1 MANKKGAIQ
10 HHKYINPA
18 TDFGFKRIFKD
29 EEITRGFLNALLQSQ
44 DPKVNIA
51 RVRISDGE
59 CDETNKESRR
69 VVYDVH
75 CITDTGEEFV
85 IEMQNDSQDFF
96 AERIVFYLARSA
108 SRQQDKGFLEYIDE
122 NGETKKTPWDYH
134 LKNIYGVFFM
144 NFEDAAHPQAL
155 SHFAL
160 METTKHYKDSD
171 VFQYWKIQMPFY
183 RRMKES
189 DCKNDIDKWIFNLSN
204 LQKMETTLPFT
215 NEIPLFMRLG
225 KIAAYSNLTKQQ
237 QQQYDDSYHN
247 YMCYHGQLDYKYKQ
261 GKEEGREEGRAEGR
275 AEGEQSKAISIARLM
290 KSAGESID
298 KIVLYS
304 GLTKDEISKL

>member
-1 MANKKGAIQ
+1 
-10 HHKYINPA
+10 
-18 TDFGFKRIFKD
+18 
-29 EEITRGFLNALLQSQ
+29 
-44 DPKVNIA
+44 
-51 RVRISDGE
+51 
-59 CDETNKESRR
+59 
-69 VVYDVH
+69 
-75 CITDTGEEFV
+75 
-85 IEMQNDSQDFF
+85 
-96 AERIVFYLARSA
+96 
-108 SRQQDKGFLEYIDE
+108 
-122 NGETKKTPWDYH
+122 
-134 LKNIYGVFFM
+134 
-144 NFEDAAHPQAL
+144 
-155 SHFAL
+155 

-183 RRMKES
+183 RRMKET

-204 LQKMETTLPFT
+204 MQKMETTLPFT

-261 GKEEGREEGRAEGR
+261 GKEEGEH
-275 AEGEQSKAISIARLM
+275 QKAISIARLM
-290 KSAGESID
+290 KSAGEPID